1 MRFLSSRKGSSRG
14 RITGLLALSS
24 TLFSTTVKAADP
36 CKEVSYKIEA
46 GAKQGQDPVYF
57 PAKLAYACLK
67 ALPINQ
73 KYAQQ
78 TADGLLGFHEVIS
91 YQTYFKNPPTPELET
106 PVWDGAVE
114 IQKIQDRV
122 KNGEYQN
129 LYDFAVDVYKVFSN
143 YRDGHTSFMPSVL
156 TVFKY
161 AHPFSIVSVAKGPTS
176 VPKIWTLNEQR
187 GLEKQVTEINGQ
199 PVVDYLI
206 SLANSTLEDFGFADP
221 DTRFNMLMSQFPT
234 VAPEERETMAYFQY
248 VTLYPG
254 DQFTMRYADGSTEKV
269 IWSARLQHSEIDWL
283 SLLRK
288 GVGPLGK
295 YMWYTK
301 AEWKRKLRKW
311 TEEEAI
317 EYAQSEG
324 WAILDEMNVTYPDI
338 SEMKSGSPRPNHH
351 GSGKHKRPHPKISST
366 THYKPNGKREIEKR
380 DVEAMKKLLRKMK
393 KRSVGDYDYDEDY
406 GFDEEDGDDGDG
418 GDEYETTTK
427 LPATKTTTTH
437 HTRPTDDTTTEDDDD
452 DDDGN
457 DDYDDD
463 EYDTTTKLPATK
475 TTTTHHTRPTD
486 YTTIEDDDD
495 DDDVV
500 DDDDDDYDD
509 DDDDEYDEYDTTTKL
524 PAPTKTATT
533 PTPGPTD
540 YTTTEDDD
548 DDNDYEEDVTS
559 TKPSSPT
566 MTPATDYPYN
576 TTDTNNDGYPEYFNS
591 TTNGNFKFYIMD
603 EDVAI
608 LDVSSFEANTQRD
621 RVEASDLL
629 DRGLDY
635 ISAAGVKYLII
646 DLTNNGGGAAF
657 LPFDFTRMLFP
668 NKYIFESVNMRYTK
682 QNYVFLKKSK
692 LDQWWTTQG
701 KDWQSLE
708 ALFSPVDRDGDKFTQ
723 MFRYD
728 HLQITEEDGY
738 GVDPKQKQ
746 LFPAENIVVLGN
758 GYCGSACFA
767 WYESLHRQ
775 GVRSYAMGGR
785 PNGSKYMQTSGGVKG
800 GVVASFD
807 TFTMLKKFY
816 EAFSDERAQKVAKIL
831 PGPLRLWSAWSVL
844 NVENQFRHGEEDQLP
859 LEFIYTAAC
868 KRFSWTKEMMV
879 DTGYTWRFIREQA
892 WDKDGKPT
900 DCEKPY
906 VTETTYK
913 PTTTTTTTHD
923 KGHYRYGNN
932 DRIPPHAPPKAHPS
946 NDDAK
951 LPPPH
956 ARPHHPKPKPIHGD
970 VTPTQPK
977 GKKPVGD
984 VTPTKPKNKG
994 HGRKG
999 RKPSA
1004 KPVGGVTKPKSKG
1017 HGRKGRKDRKL
1028 GGKEHV
1034 KEGPM
1039 PKSHHRKPSV
1049 GRSKGKYNGDI
1060 P

>member
-1 MRFLSSRKGSSRG
+1 
-14 RITGLLALSS
+14 
-24 TLFSTTVKAADP
+24 
-36 CKEVSYKIEA
+36 
-46 GAKQGQDPVYF
+46 
-57 PAKLAYACLK
+57 AKLAYACLK

-317 EYAQSEG
+317 
-324 WAILDEMNVTYPDI
+324 D
-338 SEMKSGSPRPNHH
+338 
-351 GSGKHKRPHPKISST
+351 GKHKRPHPKISST

-393 KRSVGDYDYDEDY
+393 KR
-406 GFDEEDGDDGDG
+406 
-418 GDEYETTTK
+418 
-427 LPATKTTTTH
+427 
-437 HTRPTDDTTTEDDDD
+437 
-452 DDDGN
+452 
-457 DDYDDD
+457 
-463 EYDTTTKLPATK
+463 
-475 TTTTHHTRPTD
+475 
-486 YTTIEDDDD
+486 
-495 DDDVV
+495 
-500 DDDDDDYDD
+500 
-509 DDDDEYDEYDTTTKL
+509 
-524 PAPTKTATT
+524 
-533 PTPGPTD
+533 
-540 YTTTEDDD
+540 
-548 DDNDYEEDVTS
+548 
-559 TKPSSPT
+559 PT